1 MTFVVERISA
11 LDGTLIAI
19 FVLPTFEKEGA
30 NFISEQA
37 FPLQLGVGIYRQG
50 VNIKPHI
57 HLKKKSI
64 ISEIH
69 EVVHIEKGRA
79 IVDLYDTVGKYIKSI
94 ETPMGTTILF
104 VAGGHGFRMLED
116 TKLVEVKQGPY
127 SGKEKDKVMLE

>member
-1 MTFVVERISA
+1 VTFGLERITA

-19 FVLPTFEKEGA
+19 FVLPNFEKEGA

-37 FPLQLGVGIYRQG
+37 FPLQVGVGIYRQG
-50 VNIKPHI
+50 AKITPHI
-57 HLKKKSI
+57 HLRKESV
-64 ISEIH
+64 ISEIQ

-94 ETPMGTTILF
+94 EAPMGTTMLF

-116 TKLVEVKQGPY
+116 TKLLEVKQGPY